1 MRWGWGESEVP
12 DDLAGIRA
20 IVPFCYYTW
29 LRGKA
34 SVLFPATST
43 LHSMSKSLAESF
55 LANIQAHRDERA
67 YGQRHGYR
75 MEWFT
80 YGQVLE
86 MALRFRRELA
96 TRGIG
101 KGERVMLWGENCAEW
116 VAVFFG
122 CALCGV
128 VVVPMDDGASPD
140 FAARVSGQVE
150 AKLWVCSRRHAAEHA
165 TVAAGVPVVVLE
177 EVKIPAPSTSSGQA
191 LSQRTR
197 QERGTLCESS
207 TFPEVAIG
215 REDILQIVFT
225 SGTTAEP
232 KGVVITHGNV
242 LANIAP
248 LEQEMRW
255 YLKYE
260 RWVHPVRFLN
270 LLPLS
275 HVFGQFLGMFLPP
288 LLGGTVIF
296 QEELKPSEIVS
307 TIRRE
312 RISVLVSVPRVLQ
325 SLKQKIERDLE
336 ALHPESGG
344 KIEDFRRRFRESEG
358 KHFLHRWWIFR
369 SIRRQFGW
377 KFWALICGGATLD
390 AETEEFWGRLGY
402 AAIQGYGLTETTSL
416 ISVNHPFKLGKGS
429 IGKVLPGREVKLA
442 EDGEILIRGGGVAAG
457 YWDGGRQQGL
467 VDGVTDK
474 EGWYRTGDVGALD
487 EAGNLYFKGR
497 KKEVIVTPSGLNIYP
512 EDLEAALRL
521 QPEVKDCV
529 VVGIERGGNAEPCAV
544 VILHDDG
551 QDDTS
556 VGAVVERA
564 NQSLAEFQRI
574 RMWVLWPQKDFPRT
588 STQKPRRNLIAE
600 FAAGRVLRGGR
611 EDVASDNPVMDLIGR
626 ITGRGSSGLTADA
639 ALDSDLSSDLGL
651 SSLDRVELI
660 SALEDRYQ
668 VDLSETRPS
677 AARTVGDVER
687 MLSGKSRPRAEYHY
701 PRWVLRW
708 PVTWLRW
715 LAHYFL
721 TRPAMIL
728 LGWPRIEGREN
739 LRGCNGPLLVVC
751 NHISD
756 VDVGFVQAALPARLR
771 NRIATATRGEDLE
784 ALHTPAPGRGFF
796 GSAYDRTRWLLGVS
810 LLNLFP
816 LPREA
821 GFRES
826 FAYAGEAVDRGY
838 SVLVFPEGRHTADGK
853 MNPFRAGIG
862 LLANNLG
869 SPVLPLRIVGL
880 FEVKQAGRKFA
891 RPGEIQVR
899 IGQPMIFAAGSD
911 PAQIAQDLQ
920 RAVEAL

>member
-1 MRWGWGESEVP
+1 MSESLTE
-12 DDLAGIRA
+12 
-20 IVPFCYYTW
+20 F
-29 LRGKA
+29 
-34 SVLFPATST
+34 
-43 LHSMSKSLAESF
+43 F
-55 LANIQAHRDERA
+55 LTNFQAHRGERA
-67 YGQRHGYR
+67 YGQRRGYR

-86 MALRFRRELA
+86 MAVQFGKELEVRE
-96 TRGIG
+96 IG
-101 KGERVMLWGENCAEW
+101 KGERVMLWGENCAQW
-116 VAVFFG
+116 VADFLG
-122 CALCGV
+122 CVMRGV
-128 VVVPMDDGASPD
+128 VAVPMDDGASAE
-140 FAARVSGQVE
+140 FAVRVSRQVE
-150 AKLWVCSRRHAAEHA
+150 ARLWVCSRRHAAES
-165 TVAAGVPVVVLE
+165 VGGGVPFMVLE
-177 EVKIPAPSTSSGQA
+177 EVNIPT

-197 QERGTLCESS
+197 EGWGARLAL
-207 TFPEVAIG
+207 PDVVIG
-215 REDILQIVFT
+215 RDDVLQIMFT

-248 LEQEMRW
+248 LEREMRG

-296 QEELKPSEIVS
+296 QEELKASEIVR

-312 RISVLVSVPRVLQ
+312 RVSVLVCVPRFLQ

-336 ALHPESGG
+336 DSG
-344 KIEDFRRRFRESEG
+344 KIEDFRRRFRESKE
-358 KHFLHRWWIFR
+358 KHFLHRWWIFLG
-369 SIRRQFGW
+369 IRRQFGW
-377 KFWALICGGATLD
+377 KFWAFICGGAALD

-416 ISVNHPFKLGKGS
+416 ISVNHPFKLRKGS

-442 EDGEILIRGGGVAAG
+442 EDGEILVRGGGVAAG
-457 YWDGGRQQGL
+457 YWDGGRRHG
-467 VDGVTDK
+467 VGDRVTDK
-474 EGWYRTGDVGALD
+474 DGWYRTGDVGALD
-487 EAGNLYFKGR
+487 DTGNLYFKGR
-497 KKEVIVTPSGLNIYP
+497 KKEVIVTPGGLNIYP

-544 VILHDDG
+544 VILRDEAR
-551 QDDTS
+551 
-556 VGAVVERA
+556 VAAVVERA
-564 NQSLAEFQRI
+564 NQSLAEFQRM
-574 RMWVLWPQKDFPRT
+574 RMCVRWPQEDFPRT
-588 STQKPRRNLIAE
+588 NTQKPRRNLIAE
-600 FAAGRVLRGGR
+600 FAAREILQTGR
-611 EDVASDNPVMDLIGR
+611 EEVASDNLVTELIER
-626 ITGRGSSGLTADA
+626 VTGRGVPKLEADA
-639 ALDSDLSSDLGL
+639 ALDSDLGL

-668 VDLSETRPS
+668 VDLSETRLS
-677 AARTVGDVER
+677 TARTVRDVER
-687 MLSGKSRPRAEYHY
+687 MLSGKARPRAECHY
-701 PRWVLRW
+701 PSWVLRW

-715 LAHYFL
+715 LAHYL
-721 TRPAMIL
+721 LMRPAMIL

-739 LRGCNGPLLVVC
+739 LQGVSGPLLVVC

-771 NRIATATRGEDLE
+771 NRIATATRGEALE
-784 ALHTPAPGRGFF
+784 ALRTPAAGRGFF
-796 GSAYDRTRWLLGVS
+796 GRIYDRVQWVLGVS

-821 GFRES
+821 GFRQS
-826 FAYAGEAVDRGY
+826 FAYAGEAVDCGY
-838 SVLVFPEGRHTADGK
+838 SVLVFPEGRHTVDGK
-853 MNPFRAGIG
+853 MNPFRAGVG

-869 SPVLPLRIVGL
+869 ISVLPMRIVGL
-880 FEVKQAGRKFA
+880 FELKQGDRKFA
-891 RPGEIQVR
+891 LPWKICVR
-899 IGQPMIFAAGSD
+899 IGRPVNFAPGSD
-911 PAQIAQDLQ
+911 PAQIAEDLQ